1 MAVRLIT
8 AVLLWR
14 SQEEFDMQ
22 QNYNFCFAPI
32 FTDHMVLQR
41 ETNVAVFGKG
51 VPGQPVLITVPQR
64 DAAA

>member
-1 MAVRLIT
+1 
-8 AVLLWR
+8 
-14 SQEEFDMQ
+14 MQ

-41 ETNVAVFGKG
+41 ETNVAVFGKD